1 MSHES
6 APDVAR
12 AQPDAEERT
21 RGSGGQPLI
30 RTLANPWVIASAA
43 VAFLL
48 LPRRVKRPLLKAALP
63 LALGLVK
70 AR

>member
-1 MSHES
+1 MNREPLSDFAH
-6 APDVAR
+6 P
-12 AQPDAEERT
+12 QPDAEGRV
-21 RGSGGQPLI
+21 RGAGGQPLI
-30 RTLANPWVIASAA
+30 RKLANPWVIAGAA

-63 LALGLVK
+63 LALGLLK